1 MTKGHVK
8 KGRESFTPFDLLRLS
23 DKDEPIFEN
32 KIPSKLFQEFAIAFK
47 GARQLMFSRGLK
59 HAFSIK
65 DLSDEDVADSTLDE
79 AEFLTD
85 IEDLAFHLLCK
96 YKKRAQYLD
105 AITNDKKNGVLANG
119 SAELLLS
126 QLAEI
131 EISVLEEMINTD
143 LFVKELPFDVPQLI
157 Q

>member
-1 MTKGHVK
+1 MKTIITFIMLDCSISIYSLQSSVD
-8 KGRESFTPFDLLRLS
+8 T
-23 DKDEPIFEN
+23 IF
-32 KIPSKLFQEFAIAFK
+32 
-47 GARQLMFSRGLK
+47 
-59 HAFSIK
+59 
-65 DLSDEDVADSTLDE
+65 
-79 AEFLTD
+79 
-85 IEDLAFHLLCK
+85 
-96 YKKRAQYLD
+96 
-105 AITNDKKNGVLANG
+105 TNDKKNGVLANG

>member
-1 MTKGHVK
+1 M
-8 KGRESFTPFDLLRLS
+8 
-23 DKDEPIFEN
+23 
-32 KIPSKLFQEFAIAFK
+32 
-47 GARQLMFSRGLK
+47 
-59 HAFSIK
+59 
-65 DLSDEDVADSTLDE
+65 
-79 AEFLTD
+79 
-85 IEDLAFHLLCK
+85 LCK